1 MWPWE
6 DEPHSIAHGILDD
19 ETYDWLAVVE
29 GMLATGGDAARRRR
43 GRRSSRP
50 TQLALEATG
59 IDVDHTGSAGLA
71 GLLALRAPGP
81 VADDERVAVLFTGV
95 SPNGSTERR
104 ESTMRSFPGRDILSL
119 KDFERAEFERVFEV
133 CDELAP
139 IAHSRQN
146 ADLLAD
152 KTLLTAFYQPST
164 RTRLATEAAMHRL
177 GGHVLGFSDA
187 KMTRA
192 GDFYQESIK
201 DTVHMLEYYGDVIA
215 MRHFQQGAPAEAA
228 KWASVPV
235 INCGDGWGEHPTQ
248 VLTDLYTTQKELGT
262 LDGLT
267 FLLVGDMRMRT
278 MHSILYAM
286 SQFDVEGVRRRA
298 AGDVAAA
305 RVQGRARRAQRAL
318 RGGSLGRGRDRR
330 LRRDL
335 HGAGRPA
342 RLHEVARRAGRE
354 RRHDARGVPGHAAS
368 CCATAGKPGSIVLH
382 SLPRMD
388 ELPEDVDATRHA
400 RYWSEAFNGVVM
412 RMALLSLVLGAM
424 E

>member
-1 MWPWE
+1 
-6 DEPHSIAHGILDD
+6 
-19 ETYDWLAVVE
+19 
-29 GMLATGGDAARRRR
+29 
-43 GRRSSRP
+43 
-50 TQLALEATG
+50 
-59 IDVDHTGSAGLA
+59 
-71 GLLALRAPGP
+71 
-81 VADDERVAVLFTGV
+81 
-95 SPNGSTERR
+95 
-104 ESTMRSFPGRDILSL
+104 MRSFLGRDILSL
-119 KDFERAEFERVFEV
+119 KGFERAEFERVFEV

-139 IAHSRQN
+139 IARTRQN
-146 ADLLAD
+146 ADLLTG

-215 MRHFQQGAPAEAA
+215 MRHFEQGAPAEAA

-248 VLTDLYTTQKELGT
+248 VLTDLYTTKQELGT

-286 SQFDVEGVRRRA
+286 SQFDLQAYVVGPPEMSLLPEFKDELDELNVRYTEAPSVEEVIA
-298 AGDVAAA
+298 DCDVIYMEPVVQPDYTKSRDEEGGGEFAQTPAEY
-305 RVQGRARRAQRAL
+305 RVTRELL
-318 RGGSLGRGRDRR
+318 RDK
-330 LRRDL
+330 
-335 HGAGRPA
+335 A
-342 RLHEVARRAGRE
+342 
-354 RRHDARGVPGHAAS
+354 
-368 CCATAGKPGSIVLH
+368 KPGSIVLH

-388 ELPEDVDATRHA
+388 ELPADVDATRHA
-400 RYWSEAFNGVVM
+400 RYWQEAFNGVVM
-412 RMALLSLVLGAM
+412 RMALIALVLGAM